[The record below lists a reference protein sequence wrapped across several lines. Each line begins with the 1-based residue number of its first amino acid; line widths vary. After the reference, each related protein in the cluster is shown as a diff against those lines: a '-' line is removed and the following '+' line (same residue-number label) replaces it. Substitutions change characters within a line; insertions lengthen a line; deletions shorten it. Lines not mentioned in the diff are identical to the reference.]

1 MHVNVER
8 GEKMRRIEGVLP
20 DELKSHA
27 NDNPVDIA
35 VPYPVS
41 TYRKLVEQI
50 AKLSFLNKDQL
61 LFFRGQGIDHRNKA
75 GATTQYP
82 SIYRGEYLS
91 SWEIKYR
98 FDILEAAS
106 GWLKKLFAREHV
118 EGFRE
123 LSRKRY
129 IQWSILQHYEVC
141 RTPLLDLTHSLRV
154 ACSFAQ
160 LFSETAEAYVYVLG
174 MPYLTNRISINS
186 EHDLVNIRLLS
197 ICPPDALRPY
207 FQEGYLAGTTDI
219 NYVYENKK
227 ELDFRNRLI
236 AKFAIPRSQKF
247 WGEGFDSIPWRV
259 LFPRGDRVGKLCHE
273 IQELV
278 RNFQGNDSITQFVR
292 EWASLEDLLIKRAA
306 RGSNMSIQTIEAIDI
321 LAQEGE
327 IDEMRQNELHKLRRF
342 RNRLIRELNTFDYD
356 LAEYQERAREAKMGL
371 MKEPSQ

>member
-1 MHVNVER
+1 M
-8 GEKMRRIEGVLP
+8 
-20 DELKSHA
+20 
-27 NDNPVDIA
+27 
-35 VPYPVS
+35 
-41 TYRKLVEQI
+41 
-50 AKLSFLNKDQL
+50 
-61 LFFRGQGIDHRNKA
+61 
-75 GATTQYP
+75 
-82 SIYRGEYLS
+82 
-91 SWEIKYR
+91 
-98 FDILEAAS
+98 
-106 GWLKKLFAREHV
+106 

-160 LFSETAEAYVYVLG
+160 LFSENAEAYVYVLG

-236 AKFAIPRSQKF
+236 AKFVIPRSQKF

-278 RNFQGNDSITQFVR
+278 RNFQENDSITQFVR
-292 EWASLEDLLIKRAA
+292 EWASLEDLVIKRAA
-306 RGSNMSIQTIEAIDI
+306 RGTSMSLPTIEAIDI

-356 LAEYQERAREAKMGL
+356 LAGYQERVREAKLGL
-371 MKEPSQ
+371 LNEPSK

>member
-1 MHVNVER
+1 MHACVDRSER
-8 GEKMRRIEGVLP
+8 MRRIEGVLT
-20 DELKSHA
+20 DELIAHTSG
-27 NDNPVDIA
+27 NPVDIS

-61 LFFRGQGIDHRNKA
+61 LFFRGQGIDHQNKA
-75 GATTQYP
+75 GASTQYP

-98 FDILEAAS
+98 FDVLEAAS
-106 GWLKKLFAREHV
+106 GWLRKMFAAEQV
-118 EGFRE
+118 EGFQE

-141 RTPLLDLTHSLRV
+141 NTPLLDLTHSLRV

-160 LFSETAEAYVYVLG
+160 LFSETPEAYVYVLG

-186 EHDLVNIRLLS
+186 EHDLVNIRLIS

-207 FQEGYLAGTTDI
+207 FQEGYLTGTTDI

-236 AKFAIPRSQKF
+236 AKFAIPRSKKF

-278 RNFQGNDSITQFVR
+278 RNFQGDDSITEFVR
-292 EWASLEDLLIKRAA
+292 EWASLEDILIKRAV
-306 RGSNMSIQTIEAIDI
+306 RGSSTSLQTIEAIDI

-327 IDEMRQNELHKLRRF
+327 IDEKRQNELHMLRRF
-342 RNRLIRELNTFDYD
+342 RKRLIREFNTFDSD
-356 LAEYQERAREAKMGL
+356 LAEYQIRVREVKLGFVN
-371 MKEPSQ
+371 EPSQ

>member
-1 MHVNVER
+1 
-8 GEKMRRIEGVLP
+8 MRRIEGILP
-20 DELKSHA
+20 DELKSHV

-61 LFFRGQGIDHRNKA
+61 LFYRGQGLDHQNKA
-75 GATTQYP
+75 GASTQYP

-91 SWEIKYR
+91 SWEIMYR

-106 GWLKKLFAREHV
+106 GWLKKLFAREQV

-129 IQWSILQHYEVC
+129 VQWSILQHYEVC
-141 RTPLLDLTHSLRV
+141 HTPLLDLTHSLRV

-160 LFSETAEAYVYVLG
+160 LFTETAEAYVYVLG

-219 NYVYENKK
+219 SYVYENKT

-236 AKFAIPRSQKF
+236 AKFTIPRSQRF

-259 LFPRGDRVGKLCHE
+259 LFPRGDQVGKLCHE
-273 IQELV
+273 IQVLV
-278 RNFQGNDSITQFVR
+278 RNFEGNDSITEFVR
-292 EWASLEDLLIKRAA
+292 EWASLEEILLNRAE
-306 RGSNMSIQTIEAIDI
+306 RGSNLSLQTIEAIDT

-327 IDEMRQNELHKLRRF
+327 IDEKRQNELHKLRRF
-342 RNRLIRELNTFDYD
+342 RNRMIREFNTFDYD
-356 LAEYQERAREAKMGL
+356 LAGYQERVREAKLSL
-371 MKEPSQ
+371 MIEP

>member
-1 MHVNVER
+1 MHDH
-8 GEKMRRIEGVLP
+8 GDGSEKMRSIEGVLS
-20 DELKSHA
+20 DELKSHV
-27 NDNPVDIA
+27 NDHPVDIA
-35 VPYPVS
+35 APYPVS

-61 LFFRGQGIDHRNKA
+61 LFYRGQGIDHQNKA
-75 GATTQYP
+75 GTSTQYP

-118 EGFRE
+118 EGYPE

-141 RTPLLDLTHSLRV
+141 HTPLLDLTHSLRV

-219 NYVYENKK
+219 DYVYENKT
-227 ELDFRNRLI
+227 ELDFRNRMI

-259 LFPRGDRVGKLCHE
+259 LFPRGDWVGKLCRE

-278 RNFQGNDSITQFVR
+278 RDFQGNDSITEFVR
-292 EWASLEDLLIKRAA
+292 EWAILEDILIKRAA
-306 RGSNMSIQTIEAIDI
+306 RGSSISLQAIEAIDI

-327 IDEMRQNELHKLRRF
+327 IDEKRQNELHRLRRF
-342 RNRLIRELNTFDYD
+342 RNRLIRELNTFDYE
-356 LAEYQERAREAKMGL
+356 LAGYLERVREAKLGL
-371 MKEPSQ
+371 MNEPSE

>member
-1 MHVNVER
+1 
-8 GEKMRRIEGVLP
+8 MRSIEGVLT
-20 DELKSHA
+20 DELISHI
-27 NDNPVDIA
+27 DGNPLDGA

-61 LFFRGQGIDHRNKA
+61 LFFRGQGVDYRNKA
-75 GATTQYP
+75 GTSTQYP

-98 FDILEAAS
+98 FDVLDAAC
-106 GWLKKLFAREHV
+106 GWLRKMFAAEQV
-118 EGFRE
+118 EGFQE

-141 RTPLLDLTHSLRV
+141 QTPLLDLTHSLRV

-160 LFSETAEAYVYVLG
+160 LFSETTEAFVFVLG
-174 MPYLTNRISINS
+174 MPYLSNRISINS
-186 EHDLVNIRLLS
+186 EHDLVNVRLLS

-219 NYVYENKK
+219 DFAYENKT

-236 AKFAIPRSQKF
+236 AKFTIPRAQKF

-259 LFPRGDRVGKLCHE
+259 LFPRGDRVGKLCRE
-273 IQELV
+273 IQMQV
-278 RNFQGNDSITQFVR
+278 RNILQNESVTEFVR
-292 EWASLEDLLIKRAA
+292 EWATLEDVLVQHAA
-306 RGSNMSIQTIEAIDI
+306 RGSGNPIEAIDT
-321 LAQEGE
+321 LVREGE
-327 IDEMRQNELHKLRRF
+327 IDEKQQNELHRLRRF
-342 RNRLIRELNTFDYD
+342 RNRVIRELDTFDSD
-356 LAEYQERAREAKMGL
+356 LSGYQERVREAKLGL
-371 MKEPSQ
+371 DQTL

>member
-1 MHVNVER
+1 
-8 GEKMRRIEGVLP
+8 MRRIEGVLT
-20 DELKSHA
+20 DELISHTGG
-27 NDNPVDIA
+27 DPVDIA

-61 LFFRGQGIDHRNKA
+61 LFFRGQGVDYQNKA
-75 GATTQYP
+75 GASTLYP

-98 FDILEAAS
+98 FDVLEAAS
-106 GWLKKLFAREHV
+106 GWLRKMFAAEKV
-118 EGFRE
+118 EGFQE

-141 RTPLLDLTHSLRV
+141 NTPLLDLTHSLRV

-160 LFSETAEAYVYVLG
+160 LFSETTEAYIYVLG

-219 NYVYENKK
+219 GFAYENKT

-236 AKFAIPRSQKF
+236 AKFSIPRSQRF

-259 LFPRGDRVGKLCHE
+259 LFPRGDQVGKLCHE

-278 RNFQGNDSITQFVR
+278 RNILQNDSVTEFVR
-292 EWASLEDLLIKRAA
+292 EWASLEDVLNRRVA
-306 RGSNMSIQTIEAIDI
+306 RGSSTSVQSIEAIDI
-321 LAQEGE
+321 LAREGE
-327 IDEMRQNELHKLRRF
+327 IDEKRQNELHRLRRF
-342 RNRLIRELNTFDYD
+342 RNRVIRELNTFDSD
-356 LAEYQERAREAKMGL
+356 LAGYRERVREAKLGL
-371 MKEPSQ
+371 DRTF